1 MFLFSFLITCLDY
14 FQKNAMGAT
23 VPGLSRDDL
32 EMLNFPL
39 PPLSEQRRIAAVLR
53 EQMAAVEKAR
63 AAAQDRLEAAARLP
77 DAFMEQC
84 FEGADAAAWP
94 RISMAEVCKIVAAQ
108 VDPKLP
114 ELRDLPHVNGENIES
129 GTGRMFGIK
138 SAAEDRMTSGKYLF
152 EPPVVLY
159 SKLRPYLR
167 KAVAADFR
175 GLCSADMYPLEFD
188 DNRVEPH
195 FALWVLLS
203 RSFTEYAISE
213 SQRARMPKLN
223 RDQLFGW
230 KFPVPLLAVQ
240 RRVIAYINQQMQT
253 AQLAIASLREELQT
267 IEALPAALL
276 HRAFNGEM

>member
-1 MFLFSFLITCLDY
+1 
-14 FQKNAMGAT
+14 
-23 VPGLSRDDL
+23 
-32 EMLNFPL
+32 
-39 PPLSEQRRIAAVLR
+39 
-53 EQMAAVEKAR
+53 
-63 AAAQDRLEAAARLP
+63 
-77 DAFMEQC
+77 
-84 FEGADAAAWP
+84 
-94 RISMAEVCKIVAAQ
+94 
-108 VDPKLP
+108 
-114 ELRDLPHVNGENIES
+114 
-129 GTGRMFGIK
+129 
-138 SAAEDRMTSGKYLF
+138 
-152 EPPVVLY
+152 
-159 SKLRPYLR
+159 
-167 KAVAADFR
+167 
-175 GLCSADMYPLEFD
+175 MYPLEFD